1 MVVDMGEH
9 LDYDIWKEDQ
19 YKKYTSYIKKDV
31 KSVLDV
37 GCGRGEWL
45 SLLKKKGFD
54 TYGCDTDNRCINK
67 SSNFGS
73 VKKVDI
79 MSLTDSYKTNQFDLV
94 TAFHILEHVTSP
106 LKGLEQIKKVSKK
119 YVLTAVPNA
128 RYISQ
133 DERLTHIYSWNGDT
147 FTNLIKKAGLK
158 VVSIK
163 QDRTNV
169 FPNLVRST
177 PVLNRALLRMFIGPN
192 ELIVLCSKK

>member
-1 MVVDMGEH
+1 MVIYVGEH
-9 LDYDIWKEDQ
+9 LEYDIWKEDQ
-19 YKKYTSYIKKDV
+19 YEKYISYIEKDV
-31 KSVLDV
+31 ESVLDV

-54 TYGCDTDNRCINK
+54 TYGCDLDYICVNK

-73 VKKVDI
+73 VKRADI
-79 MSLTDSYKTNQFDLV
+79 VNLSDSYESNQFDLV
-94 TAFHILEHVTSP
+94 TAFHILEHVTCP
-106 LKGLEQIKKVSKK
+106 LKALEQMKKVSKK

-133 DERLTHIYSWNGDT
+133 DELLTHIYSWNGDT
-147 FTNLIKKAGLK
+147 FTNLLNKAGLK
-158 VVSIK
+158 VLSIK

-169 FPNLVRST
+169 FPNIVRST